1 MSTSLPSDFYS
12 TVLNKESLNAV
23 VDVIAVVVAAAAA
36 AVLLLL
42 LLTDFVSPSAESS
55 SPPLLRQGSRSRE
68 RSTSKRY

>member
-12 TVLNKESLNAV
+12 TVLDKESLNAV
-23 VDVIAVVVAAAAA
+23 VDVIAVVVVAAAAAA
-36 AVLLLL
+36 AVL

>member
-12 TVLNKESLNAV
+12 TVFDKELLNAV
-23 VDVIAVVVAAAAA
+23 VDVIAVVVVVA

-55 SPPLLRQGSRSRE
+55 SHPLFRQVSRSRE